1 MAVICREQYKMKVET
16 TITAT
21 SFESMTVLVTVASYT
36 LRLIVIYRIPP
47 SQQNKLAK
55 STFLT
60 QFTDLVEH
68 ASTWSGKLVIVG
80 DFNVHW
86 DKSHDRERQQLSSLF
101 ETFNLVQHVTTATHT
116 EGHILDLI
124 VTCQEEDLVA
134 SCGVGDFISDHRAI
148 LVQLN
153 CGKSHPIRKIVSFR
167 KIKSL
172 NSALLEHDI
181 MTSDLHNAE
190 LDNVDDAVA
199 AYNTLLCG
207 LLDKYAPRQTRS
219 VAERP
224 PTSWISADILQ
235 GSFKL
240 SVNAAEVNEFG
251 GSQV

>member
-1 MAVICREQYKMKVET
+1 MPEGYKLLHVPRSGKRGGGVAVQYKMKVET

-21 SFESMTVLVTVASYT
+21 SFESITVLVNIASYT

-47 SQQNKLAK
+47 SQQNKLP
-55 STFLT
+55 SPLSLPSSLT
-60 QFTDLVEH
+60 WLSMHRRGAV
-68 ASTWSGKLVIVG
+68 
-80 DFNVHW
+80 
-86 DKSHDRERQQLSSLF
+86 RETSMYTGINLMTESASLF

-124 VTCQEEDLVA
+124 VTRQEEDLVA
-134 SCGVGDFISDHRAI
+134 SCGVGDFIADHRAI

-153 CGKSHPIRKIVSFR
+153 WGKSHPIRKIVSFS

-190 LDNVDDAVA
+190 LDNIDDAVA
-199 AYNTLLCG
+199 AYNIVLCG
-207 LLDKYAPRQTRS
+207 LLDKYAPFKLALWWRGRQH
-219 VAERP
+219 P
-224 PTSWISADILQ
+224 GYQQI
-235 GSFKL
+235 SFKL
-240 SVNAAEVNEFG
+240 SVNEFG